1 VLAACC
7 AAFGVLLWVAAIAL
21 QPAPANA
28 GDVNIPYIQARLLG
42 IVIGGASITAGI
54 ILIAAG

>member
-1 VLAACC
+1 
-7 AAFGVLLWVAAIAL
+7 LLWVAAIAL